1 MKKIATGNKAVAE
14 AVKQIMPDVVAA
26 YPITPQTEI
35 VEQVAEFVSS
45 GELKTRYIPV
55 ESEHSA
61 MAACIGASI
70 TGARTFT
77 ATSSHG
83 LLYMHEMTNWA
94 AGARLP
100 IVMANVNRSLGPG
113 WNIWAE
119 HTDALQERDTGW
131 LQVYVSTVQ
140 EAYDATLMAFRIAEH
155 NDVLLPVMVNLDGF
169 LLSHIMQPLDTVELG
184 DFIPPLRLPHA
195 IDVKNPAGYGGL
207 TGPDQHFRMRWDIEC
222 SMRDSVKVIEAT
234 EREFARR
241 FGRTYG
247 FVEEYQCD
255 DAEVV
260 VVAMGTLG
268 KEAEVAIDLLRKEGV
283 KAGSMR
289 LRWLRPFPRLNL
301 KGKQVVVIDR
311 DYSFGRGG
319 ILATEIMAQ
328 TKEEVASV
336 IAGIGGQEVTY
347 EDVAD
352 FIRNRRM
359 GYRVLV
365 RGEQQCLRSV
375 STPVEVRAALP
386 PHVSLRLLQ
395 SMMENMQPPPRSM
408 ELSAGGHLSSLSS
421 GSMTNP
427 SGSTAR

>member
-14 AVKQIMPDVVAA
+14 AVKQVIPGVVAA

-35 VEQVAEFVSS
+35 VEQIAEFVTS
-45 GELKTRYIPV
+45 GEMKSRYIAV

-70 TGARTFT
+70 TGTRTFT

-119 HTDALQERDTGW
+119 HTDAMQERDTGW

-169 LLSHIMQPLDTVELG
+169 LLSHIMQPLDTVEVG
-184 DFIPPLRLPHA
+184 GFIPPLHLPHA
-195 IDVKNPAGYGGL
+195 IDVANPAGYGGL
-207 TGPDQHFRMRWDIEC
+207 TGPDQQFRFRWDIER
-222 SMRDSVKVIEAT
+222 SMRDSVKVIAET
-234 EREFARR
+234 EQAFAKR

-247 FVEEYQCD
+247 FTEDYHCT

-260 VVAMGTLG
+260 IVAMGTLG
-268 KEAEVAIDLLRKEGV
+268 KEMEVAVDLLRKEGI

-289 LRWLRPFPRLNL
+289 IRWFRPFPHLGL

-311 DYSFGRGG
+311 DYSFGYGG
-319 ILATEIMAQ
+319 ILAKAIEAQ
-328 TKEEVASV
+328 TREDIFSV

-347 EDVAD
+347 EDIAD
-352 FIRNRRM
+352 FVRKRRM
-359 GYRVLV
+359 GEEFWFGVNSDV
-365 RGEQQCLRSV
+365 
-375 STPVEVRAALP
+375 
-386 PHVSLRLLQ
+386 
-395 SMMENMQPPPRSM
+395 
-408 ELSAGGHLSSLSS
+408 
-421 GSMTNP
+421 
-427 SGSTAR
+427 

>member
-14 AVKQIMPDVVAA
+14 AVKQVKPDVVAA

-35 VEQVAEFVSS
+35 VEQIAEFVAS
-45 GELKTRYIPV
+45 GELKGRYIPV

-100 IVMANVNRSLGPG
+100 VVMANVNRSLGPG

-131 LQVYVSTVQ
+131 LQVYVGTVQ

-155 NDVLLPVMVNLDGF
+155 HDVLLPVMVNLDGF
-169 LLSHIMQPLDTVELG
+169 LLSHIMQPLDTVEPD
-184 DFIPPLRLPHA
+184 DFVPPFHLPHA
-195 IDVKNPAGYGGL
+195 IDVKKPMGYGGL
-207 TGPDQHFRMRWDIEC
+207 TGPDQHFKMRWDIER
-222 SMRDSVKVIEAT
+222 SMRDSVNVIEET
-234 EREFARR
+234 ELEFAKR
-241 FGRTYG
+241 FGRQYG
-247 FVEEYQCD
+247 FTENYRCG
-255 DAEVV
+255 DADVI

-268 KEAEVAIDLLRKEGV
+268 KEAEVAIDLLRREGI
-283 KAGSMR
+283 KAGSLR
-289 LRWLRPFPRLNL
+289 IRWLRPFPDLDLL
-301 KGKQVVVIDR
+301 KGKEVVVIDR

-328 TKEEVASV
+328 TKEAVASV

-352 FIRNRRM
+352 FVRKRRM
-359 GYRVLV
+359 GTESWFGVNDNV
-365 RGEQQCLRSV
+365 
-375 STPVEVRAALP
+375 
-386 PHVSLRLLQ
+386 
-395 SMMENMQPPPRSM
+395 
-408 ELSAGGHLSSLSS
+408 
-421 GSMTNP
+421 
-427 SGSTAR
+427 

>member
-14 AVKQIMPDVVAA
+14 AVKQALPTVVAA

-45 GELKTRYIPV
+45 GELKSRYIAV

-70 TGARTFT
+70 TGIRTFT

-140 EAYDATLMAFRIAEH
+140 EAYDATLMAFRIAEN

-169 LLSHIMQPLDTVELG
+169 LLSHIMQPLDTVDPG
-184 DFIPPLRLPHA
+184 DFIPPIHLPHA
-195 IDVKNPAGYGGL
+195 IDVANPAGYGCL
-207 TGPDQHFRMRWDIEC
+207 TGPDQQFRFRWDIER
-222 SMRDSVKVIEAT
+222 SIRDSVRVIEET
-234 EREFARR
+234 EREFAKR
-241 FGRTYG
+241 FGRKYG
-247 FVEEYQCD
+247 FTEDYQCT

-260 VVAMGTLG
+260 IVALGTLG
-268 KEAEVAIDLLRKEGV
+268 KEAEVAVDLLRKEGI

-289 LRWLRPFPRLNL
+289 LRWLRPFPKLDL

-319 ILATEIMAQ
+319 ILATEVVAQ
-328 TKEEVASV
+328 TREPVFSV
-336 IAGIGGQEVTY
+336 IAGLGGQEVTY
-347 EDVAD
+347 EDIAGFV
-352 FIRNRRM
+352 RQRRI
-359 GYRVLV
+359 
-365 RGEQQCLRSV
+365 GEEFWFGVNSNV
-375 STPVEVRAALP
+375 
-386 PHVSLRLLQ
+386 
-395 SMMENMQPPPRSM
+395 
-408 ELSAGGHLSSLSS
+408 
-421 GSMTNP
+421 
-427 SGSTAR
+427 